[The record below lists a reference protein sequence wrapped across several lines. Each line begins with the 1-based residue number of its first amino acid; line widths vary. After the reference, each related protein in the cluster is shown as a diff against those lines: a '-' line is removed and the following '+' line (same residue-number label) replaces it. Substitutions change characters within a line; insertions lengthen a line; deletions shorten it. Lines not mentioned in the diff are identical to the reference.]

1 MTRVKGGTTSLK
13 RRKNILA
20 RAKGYRH
27 SRSTKKKHAKE
38 ALAHAGKYAFAHRR
52 DKKNVFRQLW
62 IVRLNAAV
70 RENGF
75 RSYSVFIDV
84 LKKRESILDR
94 RVLSEIAKDKP
105 ELFARIAKELSV

>member
-1 MTRVKGGTTSLK
+1 MPRVKGGTTSIK
-13 RRKNILA
+13 RRKSVLA

-27 SRSTKKKHAKE
+27 SRSTKERHAKE
-38 ALAHAGKYAFAHRR
+38 ALAHAGQQAFAHRR

-75 RSYSVFIDV
+75 RSYSTFIDA
-84 LKKRESILDR
+84 LKKKDIELDR
-94 RVLSEIAKDKP
+94 KVLSTLAKDKP
-105 ELFARIAKELSV
+105 EIFARFAKKVLS

>member
-1 MTRVKGGTTSLK
+1 MPRVKGGTTSLK
-13 RRKNILA
+13 HRKNTLA

-27 SRSTKKKHAKE
+27 SRSTKERHANE
-38 ALAHAGKYAFAHRR
+38 ALAHAGQQSFAHRR

-75 RSYSVFIDV
+75 RSYSTFIDA
-84 LKKRESILDR
+84 LKKKNIELDR
-94 RVLSEIAKDKP
+94 KVLSTLAKENP
-105 ELFARIAKELSV
+105 EAFARFAKELSA